1 MIADRRRPFF
11 HAKTDPGARLMPN
24 FSRPV
29 TTEIDPSTANAGAP
43 TAPPAG
49 VPPTTVSL
57 NDLQQ
62 AGTAQLL
69 EWGEHF
75 HLRNFPPRPRHAL
88 VTDLARAYLTN
99 GVAVEAE
106 GMVDQAADSP
116 NSPAVLRWPAFN
128 FMPCPE
134 DASISPALVKGAGL
148 RPGLRVRCWLR
159 AGRGGGEKPLVL
171 DRITSIEGVPISQW
185 QTPTHFDQLTPLF
198 PNQRLIL
205 ETPKYPSVTGR
216 AIDLLST
223 LGCGQ
228 RGLILA
234 PPRVGKT
241 VMLKEIARSIAVG
254 SPDVSLILLLIDERP
269 EEVTDFRREV
279 QGAEIYSSTFDE
291 PIARHAQ
298 VADLVAERAKRLVE
312 LGRPVVVLLDSL
324 TRLARAFN
332 NLQSGKGRIMSGGLD
347 AKALGKPKKFF
358 GAARNTE
365 EGGSLTIL
373 ATCLVDTGSRMDEVI
388 FEEFK
393 GTGNMEIHLDRSLSD
408 KRLFP
413 AIHVTQSGTRR
424 DELLFHPD
432 EFALVAA
439 LRKQLSQI
447 PAIEAMEVLIHNI
460 QATRTNAELLLAG
473 LRGT

>member
-1 MIADRRRPFF
+1 MTTEVDPTTPAPSE
-11 HAKTDPGARLMPN
+11 APPVPPGAPD
-24 FSRPV
+24 S
-29 TTEIDPSTANAGAP
+29 S
-43 TAPPAG
+43 
-49 VPPTTVSL
+49 VSL
-57 NDLQQ
+57 QDLQA
-62 AGTAQLL
+62 AGMAKLQ
-69 EWGEHF
+69 EWAEHF
-75 HLRNFPPRPRHAL
+75 HIRNFPPRTRHAL
-88 VTDLARAYLTN
+88 VTDLARAYLHS
-99 GVAVEAE
+99 GVALEAE
-106 GMVDQAADSP
+106 GMVDQAPDSP
-116 NSPAVLRWPAFN
+116 GSPAILRWPAFN
-128 FMPCPE
+128 FFPCPE
-134 DASISPALVKGAGL
+134 DATIPPALVKLAGL
-148 RPGLRVRCWLR
+148 RPGLKVRGWLR

-171 DRITSIEGVPISQW
+171 DRLSSIEGIPIEQW
-185 QTPTHFDQLTPLF
+185 KPPTHFDQLTPLF
-198 PNQRLIL
+198 PNKRLIL
-205 ETPKYPSVTGR
+205 ETPLYPCVTGR

-241 VMLKEIARSIAVG
+241 VMLKEIARSICVG
-254 SPDVSLILLLIDERP
+254 SPDVALILLLIDERP

-291 PIARHAQ
+291 AIARHAQ

-447 PAIEAMEVLIHNI
+447 PAIEAMEVLLHNI
-460 QATRTNAELLLAG
+460 QATNTNAELLLAG